1 MHIPAK
7 TNFDK
12 RKESFKNYYQ
22 KNVYAKAGN
31 EQ

>member
-1 MHIPAK
+1 MHVPAK

-12 RKESFKNYYQ
+12 RKDPLTTIYQ
-22 KNVYAKAGN
+22 NEHAKAGN